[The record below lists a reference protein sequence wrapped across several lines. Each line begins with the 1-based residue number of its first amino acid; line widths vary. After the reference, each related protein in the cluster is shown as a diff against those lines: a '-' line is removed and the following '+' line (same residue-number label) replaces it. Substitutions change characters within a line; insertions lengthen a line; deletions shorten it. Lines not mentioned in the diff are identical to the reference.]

1 MGFLK
6 QFLNYHHI
14 CIQCHN
20 NPDADTLASAYG
32 LYCYF
37 TEHNVRT
44 DIIYSGDEEIKKGY
58 RKYMMNKCSIPA
70 RYVTALPDCDLLLIV
85 DGQYSLGNVT
95 RFEAP
100 DIAIID
106 HHLQLIEDHPHYF
119 IDNNYQSCS
128 TIIWRMLKEENYPV
142 KSNEKLCIALLYGL
156 YTDTS
161 SYSDLYK
168 PVDIK
173 MREDLTGD
181 YPVLE
186 RLKKSCMSV
195 ADLMI
200 AGDAL
205 HNFYFDTEHHYLLIP
220 AMQCEQAV
228 LGIIGDMAI
237 QVDLAKISLT
247 YTTVADGYQIS
258 IRSCDRCYPAD
269 QVIQDLCKD
278 LGNGGGHTD
287 KAGGIIF
294 RKKLDK
300 LYDGI
305 DVNDVFIERLNKIMQ
320 PV

>member
-1 MGFLK
+1 MEFLQ

-37 TEHNVRT
+37 TEQHIET
-44 DIIYSGDEEIKKGY
+44 DIIYGGSTPIKKGY
-58 RKYMMNKCSIPA
+58 LKYMLEKCAIPA
-70 RYVTALPDCDLLLIV
+70 RYADTLPECDLLLVV
-85 DGQYSLGNVT
+85 DGQYGLGNVQK
-95 RFEAP
+95 FDAP

-106 HHLQLIEDHPHYF
+106 HHLQLVENNPKYF
-119 IDNNYQSCS
+119 IDNSYQSCS
-128 TIIWRMLKEENYPV
+128 SIIWSMLTEEHYPV

-168 PVDIK
+168 TNDIK
-173 MREDLTGD
+173 MREALTGD

-195 ADLMI
+195 ADLMV

-205 HNFYFDTEHHYLLIP
+205 HNFYFDTERHYLLIP
-220 AMQCEQAV
+220 AIRCEQAV

-237 QVDLAKISLT
+237 RVDIARISLT
-247 YTTVADGYQIS
+247 YTSVADGYQIS
-258 IRSCDRCYPAD
+258 IRSCDRDCPAN
-269 QVIQDLCKD
+269 VIIKDLCKD
-278 LGNGGGHTD
+278 LGNGGGHVD

-294 RKKLDK
+294 RKNLEE
-300 LYDGI
+300 LYPGMN
-305 DVNDVFIERLNKIMQ
+305 VNDVFIERLNKIM
-320 PV
+320 